1 MPKPEAQICD
11 DTDNNPV
18 PFNIRKFYQNI
29 ISWDED
35 EAEFNENLIGID
47 GAQNR
52 IFELM
57 RRIRQKEH
65 KKKVQGK
72 CVFALNPKS
81 QVALSFYST
90 ILPAKKPTSH
100 KVNAENNK
108 LLRSTQR
115 FVC

>member
-1 MPKPEAQICD
+1 M
-11 DTDNNPV
+11 
-18 PFNIRKFYQNI
+18 

-35 EAEFNENLIGID
+35 EAEVNDYLVGSNGV
-47 GAQNR
+47 QNR

-90 ILPAKKPTSH
+90 ILPAKKPTP
-100 KVNAENNK
+100 
-108 LLRSTQR
+108 
-115 FVC
+115 